1 VKSTSW
7 FLAALT
13 LLLLLPG
20 NNVIPLI
27 DRDEPRFAQAT
38 REMMERSD
46 WVIPTF
52 NGEDR
57 FDKPVL
63 TYWLMRGAYA
73 VFGVNEFGA
82 RFHSVASALA
92 LVLVIAAMGRRWF
105 SPVVGL
111 WAGIGMATC
120 LQMLIHGRS
129 AVADMPMVLFVTLAQ
144 WALWEI
150 LTDNTA
156 QAPHPNPLPASR
168 GEGAIRDGHSHPSSS
183 PRANGERKEV
193 RGWFWL
199 LYLSLGLGFLAKGPI
214 AIIVPALNLLLYR
227 FAFVRKPLP
236 WARLKLHI
244 GIPLVLLIIG
254 AWGIPALAQTQGRFW
269 EVGIG
274 EHVVERGTK
283 AFNKRM
289 FLPIYYPLTFFLS
302 LFPWCAF
309 VVTGYRTARKNW
321 SPLNAFLM
329 SWFLAPYI
337 VFMLYATQ
345 LPHYVMPAF
354 PAFFLLL
361 GQAAPALEK
370 RRKLIAAWAVA
381 MMFLVPAVG
390 FYLRPRTPAIQ
401 LVPIYKEMPAGAEFA
416 CWKFREP
423 SLVFYSNRRWK
434 ILKTAEDAQAFLD
447 RPGPRML
454 VAPDSDA
461 AALALPANTTSKSVA
476 GINVAKSQWV
486 TVRAL
491 CRP

>member
-1 VKSTSW
+1 MADKTKWHPW
-7 FLAALT
+7 FLTALT

-38 REMMERSD
+38 REMMERND

-73 VFGVNEFGA
+73 IFGVNEFGA
-82 RFHSVASALA
+82 RFHSVASAVL
-92 LVLVIAAMGRRWF
+92 LVLAIYFMGRRWF
-105 SPVVGL
+105 SARAAF
-111 WAGIGMATC
+111 WAALGMATC

-129 AVADMPMVLFVTLAQ
+129 SVADMPMVLFVTLAQ
-144 WALWEI
+144 WALWELVGRAGPARHGPLSQRALPWI
-150 LTDNTA
+150 L
-156 QAPHPNPLPASR
+156 
-168 GEGAIRDGHSHPSSS
+168 
-183 PRANGERKEV
+183 
-193 RGWFWL
+193 L
-199 LYLSLGLGFLAKGPI
+199 LYVSLGLGFLAKGPI
-214 AIIVPALNLLLYR
+214 AIIVPALTLLLYR
-227 FAFVRKPLP
+227 FAFARQPLP
-236 WARLKLHI
+236 WSRLKLHL
-244 GIPLVLLIIG
+244 GIPLMLLIVG

-269 EVGIG
+269 QVGIG

-283 AFNKRM
+283 AFNKRL

-302 LFPWCAF
+302 LFPWCVF
-309 VVTGYRTARKNW
+309 VRTGYRTVRQNG

-329 SWFLAPYI
+329 SWFVAPYI

-361 GQAAPALEK
+361 GQAAPMLEK
-370 RRKLIAAWAVA
+370 RRKLIAAWAVV
-381 MMFLVPAVG
+381 MILLIPALG
-390 FYLRPRTPAIQ
+390 LYLRPRTPAIQ
-401 LVPIYKEMPAGAEFA
+401 FLPLYKEMPARAEFA

-447 RPGPRML
+447 RSGPRLL
-454 VAPDSDA
+454 VAPETDTAGLVLSS
-461 AALALPANTTSKSVA
+461 NIESRTVS

-491 CRP
+491 YRR